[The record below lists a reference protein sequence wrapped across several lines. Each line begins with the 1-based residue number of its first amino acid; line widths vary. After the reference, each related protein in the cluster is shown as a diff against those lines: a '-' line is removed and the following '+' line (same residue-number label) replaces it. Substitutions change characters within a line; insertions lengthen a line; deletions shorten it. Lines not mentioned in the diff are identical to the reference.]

1 MKIGK
6 NGIYLAQLFCAGLWG
21 ILLFPALGW
30 AGNKA
35 HIESR
40 VENLDN
46 LNKKVVTGFSD
57 IPKAG
62 TITYK
67 AIVTESNEG
76 AQVKIIEKQIK
87 IKISPVPQPPV
98 KRPKTSKKTGNLI
111 KTQTKK
117 QRWND
122 AD

>member
-1 MKIGK
+1 M
-6 NGIYLAQLFCAGLWG
+6 YLAQLFSAGLFWG

-40 VENLDN
+40 VEDLDN
-46 LNKKVVTGFSD
+46 MNKKVVGSFSD
-57 IPKAG
+57 VPKDG

-87 IKISPVPQPPV
+87 IPPVPQPPV
-98 KRPKTSKKTGNLI
+98 KRPKTSKKNWQSDKNTNQ
-111 KTQTKK
+111 KTEME
-117 QRWND
+117 
-122 AD
+122 